1 MTRATPLWVQPAST
15 EMTISNGTAFKVGF
29 YGAFGALFAGL
40 LISAVGWILFVV
52 FVVLLLGS
60 MHR

>member
-1 MTRATPLWVQPAST
+1 
-15 EMTISNGTAFKVGF
+15 MTISNGTAFKVGF